1 MKNRIKY
8 ILLSVLSLILFI
20 SCLSNY
26 EDSGLY
32 GKNISVI
39 GDSYVA
45 NHEDLISDTWH
56 YKLALKYDMH
66 YYNFGI
72 NGNGLVTDEAT
83 GPSVLSRYN
92 EIPKESS
99 YILVIGGKNDHR
111 LQVPLDVFTSG
122 LVTLCESLKSDYPD
136 SIIIFFTPWHLEGD
150 ANLIPLD
157 EYSKAVVKVCANYNI
172 PVFDNSTSEV
182 INVNSPQFRKEYM
195 QSENDISHLN
205 PKGHDLFLPVA
216 ERFILSLKSSEAG
229 HR

>member
-8 ILLSVLSLILFI
+8 ILLLVLSLILFV
-20 SCLSNY
+20 SCLSTY
-26 EDSGLY
+26 EEPVLY
-32 GKNISVI
+32 RKTISVI

-56 YKLALKYDMH
+56 YKFAQKYNMH
-66 YYNFGI
+66 YYNLGI
-72 NGNGLVTDEAT
+72 NGNGLVTDKAT
-83 GPSVLSRYN
+83 GQSVLSRYS

-111 LQVPLDVFTSG
+111 LQVPIDDFSAG
-122 LVTLCESLKSDYPD
+122 LSSLCEGLKAAYPE
-136 SIIIFFTPWHLEGD
+136 SVIVFFTPWHLEND
-150 ANLIPLD
+150 SNSIPLD
-157 EYSKAVVKVCANYNI
+157 EYSKAIVKVCTDYNI

-182 INVNSPQFRKEYM
+182 INVNSFQFRKEYM